1 MDKLKGKVALITGGT
16 SGIGAAS
23 AELMAKEG
31 ADVIVV
37 GRNEER
43 GNSFNRTMKQNGLS
57 VEFFDCDVT
66 NTEDIQR
73 LQQFVNDAYGC
84 LDILMNNAG
93 ILLTGTLEK
102 ITDEDWDC
110 SYAVNV
116 KATMHMCKRFIGL
129 LQKNY
134 GVIINNASNVGLQH
148 YIKGRSSY
156 MYATSKAAVIQFT
169 RHLARNYAPRV
180 RVNALCPG
188 VTTTNIFTNRDF
200 SRFDDVNLLGRMA
213 RPEEI
218 AKAVL
223 FLASDDSSFM
233 TGSIL
238 VVDGGESIK

>member
-1 MDKLKGKVALITGGT
+1 
-16 SGIGAAS
+16 
-23 AELMAKEG
+23 
-31 ADVIVV
+31 
-37 GRNEER
+37 
-43 GNSFNRTMKQNGLS
+43 
-57 VEFFDCDVT
+57 
-66 NTEDIQR
+66 
-73 LQQFVNDAYGC
+73 
-84 LDILMNNAG
+84 
-93 ILLTGTLEK
+93 
-102 ITDEDWDC
+102 
-110 SYAVNV
+110 
-116 KATMHMCKRFIGL
+116 
-129 LQKNY
+129 
-134 GVIINNASNVGLQH
+134 
-148 YIKGRSSY
+148 